1 MKSTKFEAPFCQE
14 RIYAEHGHQVI
25 EEKDIH
31 PGYRFDV
38 KRITLQKPDGSTYTN
53 LVTHSAPSAEAIC
66 LRRRE
71 GSGEWEMVFVLQSRT
86 PYKAEK
92 NRGNGEKEIYA
103 KFFLEQPAGLLQEGE
118 NYENAA
124 IREIEEET
132 GYEWVAMLPLMKPII
147 CRHVSY
153 SDETSRV
160 FVAFLGSKKEQ
171 HLDPNEN
178 IYVQS
183 YFLEEVET
191 ALEEYLEGKKATFLN
206 FDVPEMTILSLLRF
220 FQKWNRGDFEELVA
234 TCYD

>member
-1 MKSTKFEAPFCQE
+1 MKSTKFEAPFCPE

-25 EEKDIH
+25 GEAGIQL
-31 PGYRFDV
+31 GYRFDV
-38 KRITLQKPDGSTYTN
+38 NRITLQTPDGRTYTN
-53 LVTHSAPSAEAIC
+53 LITHSAPSAEAIC

-92 NRGNGEKEIYA
+92 TSGDGKKEIYA
-103 KFFLEQPAGLLQEGE
+103 KFFLEQPAGLLQKGE
-118 NYENAA
+118 SYEDAA

-132 GYEWVAMLPLMKPII
+132 GYELVAMLPLMKPII

-160 FVAFLGSKKEQ
+160 FVAFLGAKKEQ

-183 YFLEEVET
+183 YSLKEVET
-191 ALEEYLEGKKATFLN
+191 ALEEYLEGTKPTFFN

-220 FQKWNRGDFEELVA
+220 FQKWNRGDFEEFVA